1 MTPTGR
7 HDPRD
12 PVEPLE
18 PLEPPEPLKPLYL
31 LWSIALLAAV
41 ALIALTGYTSR
52 DPDSTVYAGIAARMS
67 GEPLPRWIAPEWWGN
82 WDNEGLF
89 REHPVGIFLLPALI
103 ARLGYPAPQAAY
115 AVNAAFQVATFLLAV
130 LVASTVVRGREARA
144 LGWMLQVI
152 LIAFVFRIRA
162 NQEYAVMAGLL
173 LALYATERSRLRVR
187 WAWLTAASFAWVLL
201 VKGVF
206 GLMVPA
212 TCAVWL
218 AARRHERSIRREDPR
233 TEGLARASWV
243 ALGTTLLVLPLLTV
257 AYEVLYR
264 QVSGESFL
272 GFYAGPR
279 LDVDA
284 VAERPL
290 ARWPYHV
297 LWYTGR
303 LVWYALPWSVFA
315 LGALAAYIHHLRGGV
330 SARLVASIEPPARAA
345 LLFSAVA
352 SALLVA
358 GFAFADRKADR
369 FIFPAYFILGAA
381 GAVTALRCWP
391 RLSRLADALDK
402 PWVPAAFFVALFLL
416 RLLTGSHLPRLT
428 FWRS

>member
-1 MTPTGR
+1 M
-7 HDPRD
+7 
-12 PVEPLE
+12 
-18 PLEPPEPLKPLYL
+18 
-31 LWSIALLAAV
+31 
-41 ALIALTGYTSR
+41 ALTGYTSR

-67 GEPLPRWIAPEWWGN
+67 GEPLPRWIAPEWWRSWG
-82 WDNEGLF
+82 NEGLF

-103 ARLGYPAPQAAY
+103 ARLGYPAAQAAY

-130 LVASTVVRGREARA
+130 LVASTVVRRREARA
-144 LGWMLQVI
+144 LAWMLQII

-162 NQEYAVMAGLL
+162 NQEYAVMTGVL
-173 LALYATERSRLRVR
+173 LAMYATERSRVRVE
-187 WAWLTAASFAWVLL
+187 WAWLTAAAFAWVLL

-212 TCAVWL
+212 VCAIWL
-218 AARRHERSIRREDPR
+218 AARQHEGSIETAHPRPRSLGP
-233 TEGLARASWV
+233 WV
-243 ALGTTLLVLPLLTV
+243 ALGTTLLVLPVLTLV
-257 AYEVLYR
+257 YEVLYR

-284 VAERPL
+284 IAEGPL

-315 LGALAAYIHHLRGGV
+315 VGALAAYVHHLRGGV

-345 LLFSAVA
+345 LLFSAAA

-358 GFAFADRKADR
+358 GFALADRKADR
-369 FIFPAYFILGAA
+369 FIFPAYFFIGAG

-391 RLSRLADALDK
+391 RLSRVADALDR
-402 PWVPAAFFVALFLL
+402 PWVPAALFLALFLL

>member
-1 MTPTGR
+1 MTPAGR

-12 PVEPLE
+12 PVEPVD
-18 PLEPPEPLKPLYL
+18 PPESQAPPYL

-67 GEPLPRWIAPEWWGN
+67 DEPLPRWIAPEWWGH
-82 WDNEGLF
+82 WGNEGLF
-89 REHPVGIFLLPALI
+89 REHPAGIFLLPALI

-152 LIAFVFRIRA
+152 LMAFVFRIRA

-212 TCAVWL
+212 ICAAWL

-233 TEGLARASWV
+233 TEGLARAPWV
-243 ALGTTLLVLPLLTV
+243 ALGTTLLVLPVLAV
-257 AYEVLYR
+257 VYEVLYR